1 MDKETAIKAIKALF
15 NIYNT
20 VQITHAYKGIDMLDD
35 AIYELYNIIPN
46 ASEEDLIKFIEN
58 NIK

>member
-1 MDKETAIKAIKALF
+1 
-15 NIYNT
+15 
-20 VQITHAYKGIDMLDD
+20 MLDD

-46 ASEEDLIKFIEN
+46 VSEEDLIKFIEN